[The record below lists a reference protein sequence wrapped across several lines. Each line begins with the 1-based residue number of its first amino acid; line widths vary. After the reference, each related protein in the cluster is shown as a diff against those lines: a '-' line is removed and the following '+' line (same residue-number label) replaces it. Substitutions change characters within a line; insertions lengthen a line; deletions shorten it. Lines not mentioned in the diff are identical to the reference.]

1 MREKVEVKKNSLV
14 PEHFLLSKE
23 ELQELLQLYNIT
35 LSQLPKISHKDA
47 AIKEL
52 GARAGDGIRII
63 RNSETGKKIAYF
75 RLVVG
80 DE

>member
-35 LSQLPKISHKDA
+35 LSQLLKFLTKMLQLKS
-47 AIKEL
+47 
-52 GARAGDGIRII
+52 
-63 RNSETGKKIAYF
+63 
-75 RLVVG
+75 
-80 DE
+80 